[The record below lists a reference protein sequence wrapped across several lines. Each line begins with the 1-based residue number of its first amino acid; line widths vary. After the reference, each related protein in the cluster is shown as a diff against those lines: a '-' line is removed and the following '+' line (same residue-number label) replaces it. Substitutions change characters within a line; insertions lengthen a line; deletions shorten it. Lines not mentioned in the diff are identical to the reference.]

1 MSSDQMHTFILL
13 NILVLM
19 ILLAMILVLIYGVI
33 IITRIKEVRT
43 GKQKRELQTALSEY
57 MDHTIY
63 IEQVKAALHG
73 RYRKLLAVDIL
84 NEMSAKKD
92 VMNVITDLQLD
103 LFLKQLVRRK
113 PSLKYLKRL
122 SLMKVPSAY
131 EELLS
136 CANSKDIDRDYI
148 CYMGLAQME
157 VEVDKKYVI
166 VKRILQSELFPDRI
180 IEILNYMKLDMDDWL
195 ILLEQEERDSGKSIL
210 LKLIAGKEE
219 IRIRRY
225 AVELLAYLSGEKE
238 VKIAAV
244 TALCN
249 SRIEEYA
256 NRLYKLYQ
264 VEEDAEVRAVMARGM
279 SNFEFHIVKDQLLA
293 MAKDEDWRVRFNA
306 IKSISFMGEEG
317 VFELINLSIDMD
329 NPDTS
334 ALAYYFLNSSRDI
347 YNTVKRI
354 EGQI

>member
-1 MSSDQMHTFILL
+1 
-13 NILVLM
+13 
-19 ILLAMILVLIYGVI
+19 
-33 IITRIKEVRT
+33 
-43 GKQKRELQTALSEY
+43 
-57 MDHTIY
+57 
-63 IEQVKAALHG
+63 
-73 RYRKLLAVDIL
+73 
-84 NEMSAKKD
+84 
-92 VMNVITDLQLD
+92 
-103 LFLKQLVRRK
+103 
-113 PSLKYLKRL
+113 
-122 SLMKVPSAY
+122 MKVPSAY
-131 EELLS
+131 HELLS
-136 CANSKDIDRDYI
+136 CANSRDIDRDYI

-180 IEILNYMKLDMDDWL
+180 IEILNFMKLDMNDWL
-195 ILLEQEERDSGKSIL
+195 ILLEQEERNSGKAIL
-210 LKLIAGKEE
+210 LKLIAEKEE

-225 AVELLAYLSGEKE
+225 AVELLAYLNSEKE
-238 VKIAAV
+238 VKIAAI

-279 SNFEFHIVKDQLLA
+279 FNFEFYIVKDQLLA
-293 MAKDEDWRVRFNA
+293 MTKDEDWRVRFNA
-306 IKSISFMGEEG
+306 IKSISLMGEEG